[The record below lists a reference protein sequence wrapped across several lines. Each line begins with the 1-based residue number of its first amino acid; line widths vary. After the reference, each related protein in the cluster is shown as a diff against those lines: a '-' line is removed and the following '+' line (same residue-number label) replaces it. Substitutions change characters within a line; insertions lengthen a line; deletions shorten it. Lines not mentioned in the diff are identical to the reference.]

1 MDIIGNNAYSSLS
14 SPISFFKKSPS
25 AEKLNQINAQWKI
38 AVETCNV
45 KEMIRL
51 LEEGVTDVDY
61 RPDRNQLSKEKN
73 ASSKDPELISKFKGK
88 NVHYQN
94 PGDQALIRILNVKS
108 ITEEERKKIV
118 KSLLKKDANP
128 NLQGSFCTPL
138 ELAAI
143 NGQEDI
149 VRIMVKHLKNKKQL
163 ISSKKVLFYA
173 IKYKHENIIKY
184 LIDKNVN
191 LTDVDDSG
199 NTILGQVVLDKDED
213 VSTKLNIIKTL
224 LARNKFLQTNQLSKI
239 KRSKNKDG
247 LTAKS
252 LAEIQRSSATTDS
265 DKKIWKKI
273 IKKL

>member
-1 MDIIGNNAYSSLS
+1 M
-14 SPISFFKKSPS
+14 
-25 AEKLNQINAQWKI
+25 
-38 AVETCNV
+38 VE
-45 KEMIRL
+45 
-51 LEEGVTDVDY
+51 
-61 RPDRNQLSKEKN
+61 
-73 ASSKDPELISKFKGK
+73 
-88 NVHYQN
+88 
-94 PGDQALIRILNVKS
+94 
-108 ITEEERKKIV
+108 
-118 KSLLKKDANP
+118 
-128 NLQGSFCTPL
+128 
-138 ELAAI
+138 
-143 NGQEDI
+143 
-149 VRIMVKHLKNKKQL
+149 HLKNKKQL

-184 LIDKNVN
+184 LINKKVN
-191 LTDVDDSG
+191 LTDVDESG